1 MTPLGLHMNKS
12 IHQELRMSEEDKFT
26 FQIYRNGQ
34 ITNIYKKKESV
45 RKFENSKRGNQTSY
59 IEGQTLYN
67 VVYRRTDTVQCRIS
81 KDRHCTMTKREKHKV
96 KTKMDHKHYTKKK
109 RKKGQIEQHQPHKKP
124 QDELRSSRRVSS
136 SCYNSTTHRV
146 TPAKNQLNVRIVLEM
161 KFINF
166 FIVH

>member
-67 VVYRRTDTVQCRIS
+67 DQKGKTQS
-81 KDRHCTMTKREKHKV
+81 KNKNGPQTLYEK
-96 KTKMDHKHYTKKK
+96 KTKK
-109 RKKGQIEQHQPHKKP
+109 RP
-124 QDELRSSRRVSS
+124 D
-136 SCYNSTTHRV
+136 
-146 TPAKNQLNVRIVLEM
+146 
-161 KFINF
+161 
-166 FIVH
+166 

>member
-45 RKFENSKRGNQTSY
+45 RKFENSKMGNQTSY

-81 KDRHCTMTKREKHKV
+81 KDRHCTMSYIEGQTLYNDQKGKTQSKNKNGPQTLYEKKP
-96 KTKMDHKHYTKKK
+96 KK
-109 RKKGQIEQHQPHKKP
+109 RP
-124 QDELRSSRRVSS
+124 D
-136 SCYNSTTHRV
+136 
-146 TPAKNQLNVRIVLEM
+146 
-161 KFINF
+161 
-166 FIVH
+166 